1 MSTDWFESL
10 CMQALLENNKMQKN
24 EFHIRGWTTQSINRD
39 LLVRDST
46 KGGAIVSR
54 RARPREVKGCSVVV
68 DVLFVDGLPSG
79 LAAGATTF
87 ICSSNKSSVA
97 RREYIFD
104 GIAGQRFR
112 ASNEQNI
119 RTN

>member
-24 EFHIRGWTTQSINRD
+24 EFHIRGWTTQSSNRD
-39 LLVRDST
+39 LSVRDST

-79 LAAGATTF
+79 LAAGATNF
-87 ICSSNKSSVA
+87 ICSSNESSAV
-97 RREYIFD
+97 RRVRLA
-104 GIAGQRFR
+104 GISWATFSNVQR
-112 ASNEQNI
+112 EQNI